1 MKLHIV
7 LCLALLSIPFTP
19 LIGQEIEISDL
30 VNTSSDEDLYIIGGN
45 EAGFFVG
52 VAEDYYMSGSGNKQV
67 VSYYNVEDVE
77 AVESE
82 VMKPQERSREF
93 FYTFYFQD
101 QLHTLSHSTKE
112 SDDGLYHIYLNSYN
126 QQMEAV
132 GAKKNLDQIYPY
144 FFSFDASSMF
154 RSYFSTQF
162 GKMRKGMFI
171 SHTISPAQDKAALFF
186 DFNYFSASEANFQ
199 CVVLGTDRE
208 VLWSD
213 LIDLPEE
220 GNNLLL
226 EDYALD
232 DDGKLYM
239 LMAAFENNNFKKTAN
254 DFEYRLFTYDPEA
267 GEASQVDFDTQGK
280 FIINMGLSLGPDQL
294 PVLGGIYA
302 DPLSNDIEGGL
313 MVQINEGGSSET
325 IEYAFE
331 RSVLREVN
339 DNDDDKDSAEEYTI
353 SHTIA
358 EEDGSLVFFAE
369 SYKRGPI
376 VTAKLRLSAF
386 NPLDTDVEIG
396 DIYKKILAVRITP
409 DQQGDWVEIVDKTQ
423 KSSEPKDI
431 YTSYALAYDDKA
443 YYLLYNEDIK
453 SSSDI
458 YLATI
463 KKGGGM
469 SHGVLM
475 DRSDYRMRLIPEFGQ
490 MPATGLL
497 TVPVEKSGRQGVLR
511 IKF

>member
-1 MKLHIV
+1 MMQHT
-7 LCLALLSIPFTP
+7 LLMA
-19 LIGQEIEISDL
+19 QEIEISDL
-30 VNTSSDEDLYIIGGN
+30 VSTSSDEDLYIIGGDD
-45 EAGFFVG
+45 AGVFVG

-67 VSYYNVEDVE
+67 VSYYDLDGVK
-77 AVESE
+77 ALESD
-82 VMKPQERSREF
+82 VMKQERSREF
-93 FYTFYFQD
+93 FYTFYFKD
-101 QLHTLSHSTKE
+101 QLHTLSHATRE

-132 GAKKNLDQIYPY
+132 GDEKDLDQIYPY

-171 SHTISPAQDKAALFF
+171 SHTTSPAQDKVALFF
-186 DFNYFSASEANFQ
+186 DFNYFNTSEANFQ
-199 CVVLGTDRE
+199 CVVLGADRE
-208 VLWSD
+208 VLWSA
-213 LIDLPEE
+213 LIDLPED
-220 GNNLLL
+220 GSNLLL

-232 DDGKLYM
+232 NDGKLYM
-239 LMAAFENNNFKKTAN
+239 LMAAFENDSFQKRAN
-254 DFEYRLFTYDPEA
+254 DFEYRLFAYDPEA
-267 GEASQVDFDTQGK
+267 AEANPVAFDTQGK

-294 PVLGGIYA
+294 PKLGGIYA
-302 DPLSNDIEGGL
+302 DPLSNEIEGGL
-313 MVQINEGGSSET
+313 MVRILEDGSSET
-325 IEYAFE
+325 TEHAFE
-331 RSVLREVN
+331 RSVLREIN
-339 DNDDDKDSAEEYTI
+339 DDDDDKDAAEEYTI
-353 SHTIA
+353 NHTIA

-369 SYKRGPI
+369 SYKRGPM

-409 DQQGDWVEIVDKTQ
+409 DQQGNWVEIVDKTQ

-431 YTSYALAYDDKA
+431 YTSYALAYDDEA

-453 SSSDI
+453 SSTDI

-463 KKGGGM
+463 KKEGGM
-469 SHGVLM
+469 SHGVII

-490 MPATGLL
+490 MPAPGLL
-497 TVPVEKSGRQGVLR
+497 TVPVEKSRKQGVLR